1 MIDRNFAK
9 TDIFQS
15 KSEAT
20 DLYFKDGPVSYQ
32 QAVIDPILMQAQP
45 FEYDA
50 LSPTPLDPF
59 HLSTTGL
66 DYYRAASILTEGRLL
81 EAAEKY
87 NIPDDVQELAHQEVE
102 IEHERQSHKN
112 NASMRKYRESL
123 RSTERFSVEKAND
136 IIAARAAVSTIG
148 RLGLLLAEHPVV
160 GGVEVMKWTAFFDNR
175 STMLAHATFVSR
187 MQQENMNQDSDF
199 EIIGGKVQMARADLM
214 LNTAENVG
222 SEVIAFKGKEADV
235 IVAGR
240 HLELIGRYAFIAL
253 HNDLHIEGMQ
263 PVNVPVGNTRMNL
276 QSLGMQKYLRIA
288 KPTEE
293 A

>member
-1 MIDRNFAK
+1 MIDRNSAK
-9 TDIFQS
+9 TDIFKC

-32 QAVIDPILMQAQP
+32 QAVLDPILMQAQP

-81 EAAEKY
+81 EASEKY
-87 NIPDDVQELAHQEVE
+87 NIPDEVQEVAHREVE

-123 RSTERFSVEKAND
+123 LPTKSFSVESAND

-148 RLGLLLAEHPVV
+148 RLGLLLAKHPAV

-187 MQQENMNQDSDF
+187 VQQESMNEASDF
-199 EIIGGKVQMARADLM
+199 EVIGGKVQMARADLM

-222 SEVIAFKGKEADV
+222 SEIIAFKGKEADIMV
-235 IVAGR
+235 GGR

-253 HNDLHIEGMQ
+253 HNDLRIEGMQ

-288 KPTEE
+288 KSIDV
-293 A
+293 